1 MKMSERAV
9 VTGLA
14 AAMLAG
20 CISSTT
26 GTATRAPDDGDAA
39 EYNYQLGQ
47 QYFQNGSYELAL
59 DRLQRAIDLSPRSA
73 KSHLMLGM
81 TYDALQNERLARQ
94 SYDEAIRIAPRD
106 FNIQNAYAVFL
117 CKKRNYSEAERYF
130 QRAAEHPENDDA
142 ERTLTNGGLCM
153 LQKPDKVAAEK
164 LFRAALEH
172 RSDYGEAL
180 LQLCLLQY
188 GEKDYLGAR
197 AFLARYMAANPVSA
211 GVLYLAADIEG
222 KLGNDRGRMEF
233 VNQLLREYPESP
245 EARKVLGSG

>member
-1 MKMSERAV
+1 M
-9 VTGLA
+9 T
-14 AAMLAG
+14 LAG

-26 GTATRAPDDGDAA
+26 GTPTREADETDAA
-39 EYNYQLGQ
+39 EVNYQLGQ
-47 QYFQNGSYELAL
+47 QYFQNEHYELAL
-59 DRLQRAIDLSPRSA
+59 DRLQRAIDLDPRSA

-94 SYDEAIRIAPRD
+94 YYDEAIRIAPRD
-106 FNIQNAYAVFL
+106 FNMQNAYAVFL
-117 CKKRNYSEAERYF
+117 CKKRAYTEAERYF
-130 QRAAEHPENDDA
+130 QRASQHPENDDA

-180 LQLCLLQY
+180 LQLCLLKY
-188 GEKDYLGAR
+188 GDKDYLGAR
-197 AFLARYMAANPVSA
+197 AFLARYMVANPSTA

-222 KLGNDRGRMEF
+222 KLDNDRGRMEF
-233 VNQLLREYPESP
+233 VNQLLRDFPESP
-245 EARKVLGSG
+245 EARKVLSSG

>member
-1 MKMSERAV
+1 MSERLV

-14 AAMLAG
+14 VAILAG

-26 GTATRAPDDGDAA
+26 GTPTREADDADAA
-39 EYNYQLGQ
+39 EYNHQLGQ

-59 DRLQRAIDLSPRSA
+59 DRLQRAIDLDPRSA

-94 SYDEAIRIAPRD
+94 YYDEAIRIAPRD

-117 CKKRNYSEAERYF
+117 CKKRDFAEAERIF
-130 QRAAEHPENDDA
+130 QRASQHPENDDA

-153 LQKPDKVAAEK
+153 LQKPDKVAAEN
-164 LFRAALEH
+164 LFRTALEH

-180 LQLCLLQY
+180 LQLCLLKY
-188 GEKDYLGAR
+188 GDQDYLGAR
-197 AFLARYMAANPVSA
+197 AFLARYMAANPLNA

-233 VNQLLREYPESP
+233 VNRLLREYPESP
-245 EARKVLGSG
+245 EARKILSSG